1 MAKAPA
7 ARVALATGGAA
18 AGRWETKIVGHRTF
32 ACVSV
37 PSQRFR
43 AMRSTVCLLAPLI
56 SSFGLG
62 AVLVAPQRAD
72 AARCN
77 DGSSLAAQIDLA
89 GMEADVSGNK
99 CLSRMLAQVGVQL
112 PAPDLLHCEQRG
124 SGDGGQRPVR
134 QLLLRRRLVR
144 DRQSHHRL
152 QRSHRGKLR
161 CVWIASYSAQ
171 ATISGT
177 MYITENSGNHP

>member
-99 CLSRMLAQVGVQL
+99 AS
-112 PAPDLLHCEQRG
+112 PAC
-124 SGDGGQRPVR
+124 S
-134 QLLLRRRLVR
+134 LR
-144 DRQSHHRL
+144 
-152 QRSHRGKLR
+152 
-161 CVWIASYSAQ
+161 
-171 ATISGT
+171 
-177 MYITENSGNHP
+177 